1 MLKIEVNNNGYVEI
15 EESGYGI
22 RVTSC
27 DADGTVE
34 RKDGF
39 TEGEIIM
46 ILNLLRYMRDS
57 DTKSVYLFDEYTRNY
72 LDNLLRHGDIE
83 EFRIFQ

>member
-27 DADGTVE
+27 DTDGTVE

-46 ILNLLRYMRDS
+46 VLNLLRYMRDS
-57 DTKSVYLFDEYTRNY
+57 DTKSVYLFDEHTRNY
-72 LDNLLRHGDIE
+72 LDNLLRYGDIE

>member
-1 MLKIEVNNNGYVEI
+1 MRINVNNNGYVEI
-15 EESGYGI
+15 EKSAYGI

-27 DADGTVE
+27 DADGTIE

-46 ILNLLRYMRDS
+46 VLNLLRYMRDS

-72 LDNLLRHGDIE
+72 LDNLLRNGDID

>member
-22 RVTSC
+22 RVTSR

-46 ILNLLRYMRDS
+46 VLNLLRYMRES
-57 DTKSVYLFDEYTRNY
+57 DTKSVYLFDDYTRNY

>member
-15 EESGYGI
+15 EKSAYGI

-27 DADGTVE
+27 DADGTIE

-46 ILNLLRYMRDS
+46 VLNLLRYMRDS
-57 DTKSVYLFDEYTRNY
+57 DTKSVYLFDEHTRNY
-72 LDNLLRHGDIE
+72 LDNLLRNGDID